1 MNSPDEELVL
11 FKVQTS
17 RRVMP
22 FQPLSIEGA
31 WVFAPQI
38 HEDSRGSFLES
49 FRLDEIKSKLGRDF
63 AVKQVNQSTSAKGV
77 IRGIHSSKTPP
88 GQAKYITCPAGA
100 IWDVV
105 VDLRP
110 ASQTFGEWEA
120 IELSASNA
128 KAVLIS
134 EGLGHGFLSLEDG
147 SVASYLCNE
156 VYEPNLEFGINPLDK
171 DLAIDFQSRLEAIG
185 IPDGILSKK
194 DSDAPSFAQAREL
207 GLLG

>member
-1 MNSPDEELVL
+1 
-11 FKVQTS
+11 
-17 RRVMP
+17 MP

-31 WVFAPQI
+31 WVFTPQI

-49 FRLDEIKSKLGRDF
+49 FRLDEIKSKLGRGF
-63 AVKQVNQSTSAKGV
+63 ALKQVNQSTSNKGV

-110 ASQTFGEWEA
+110 ASQTFGKWEA

-134 EGLGHGFLSLEDG
+134 EGLGHGFLSLKDG
-147 SVASYLCNE
+147 SVASYLCNQ
-156 VYEPNLEFGINPLDK
+156 VYSPDEEFGIHPFDK
-171 DLAIDFQSRLEAIG
+171 ELAIDFQSRLEAIG

-194 DSDAPSFAQAREL
+194 DLDAPSFAQAREL

>member
-1 MNSPDEELVL
+1 
-11 FKVQTS
+11 
-17 RRVMP
+17 MP

-31 WVFAPQI
+31 WVFTPQI
-38 HEDSRGSFLES
+38 HEDSRGRFLES
-49 FRLDEIKSKLGRDF
+49 FRLDVITSHLGRDF
-63 AVKQVNQSTSAKGV
+63 AVKQVNQSTSNKGV

-110 ASQTFGEWEA
+110 SSQTFGKWEA

-134 EGLGHGFLSLEDG
+134 EGLGHGFLSLKDY

-156 VYEPNLEFGINPLDK
+156 VYDPNLEFGINPFDE
-171 DLAIDFQSRLEAIG
+171 DLAIDFQSKLDALG
-185 IPDGILSKK
+185 VATGTLSEK
-194 DSDAPSFAQAREL
+194 DLDAPSLAQAREQ
-207 GLLG
+207 GLLS